1 MTDATI
7 KKMNFTFKMD
17 RDLRD
22 QFGQVCDELGISMST
37 ALTAFVKQTVRQQ
50 RVSFSLVDENGFTPQ
65 DASELKR
72 RLTELQAGAVKS
84 EQHHLIEA

>member
-1 MTDATI
+1 MSTTAV

-17 RDLRD
+17 RDLRN

-50 RVSFSLVDENGFTPQ
+50 RISFSLVEDNGFTAK
-65 DASELKR
+65 DALELQRRFTELK
-72 RLTELQAGAVKS
+72 AGTSKA
-84 EQHHLIEA
+84 EHHPLIGN